1 METHEKIK
9 VVKGIVETYVNENSE
24 TDLLSDF
31 ELNHVINIGTSILCT
46 KWNIGYAGGGFV
58 QAVVANDLSRA
69 IGSADSTNIK
79 ALKLYCQM
87 MYNTACPSSLL
98 VHA

>member
-1 METHEKIK
+1 METYDKIK
-9 VVKGIVETYVNENSE
+9 IVKGIVETYVNENSE
-24 TDLLSDF
+24 TYLLSDF

-87 MYNTACPSSLL
+87 MYNTSCPNSLL
-98 VHA
+98 VHV